1 MTLADMYGPGL
12 HHPDLAHPRPAV
24 GWRLLQVDPVEAAS
38 HREMAPRGVNDRAAI
53 SDGGCVTCSSTRTAR
68 AIPRLDEPVPF
79 DAWSRQVGELDAWI
93 REGGEWIGRVKAARR

>member
-1 MTLADMYGPGL
+1 M
-12 HHPDLAHPRPAV
+12 
-24 GWRLLQVDPVEAAS
+24 
-38 HREMAPRGVNDRAAI
+38 
-53 SDGGCVTCSSTRTAR
+53 TCSSTRTAR